1 MAYTNSPLVSYTRIS
16 PNRTINR
23 NHDIDTITIHCVV
36 GQCSVETLGNIFA
49 PESRQASCNYGIG
62 ADGRIG
68 MYCEEKDRSWCSS
81 NAANDHRAVTIEVAS
96 DTKHPYAVNDKA
108 YAALIDLCTD
118 ICKRNGIKK
127 LLWKADKSLIGQ
139 VDKQNMT
146 VYRWFANKSCPGDYL
161 YNRHSEIAEL
171 VNKRLSTGEKADTKG
186 LQASVFKDM
195 AGTDVIKKV
204 GPLFTA
210 DQKTSGVLAS
220 VSLAQFILESGYGKS
235 ELAQNANN
243 VFGMKKSLSGNTW
256 SGSSWDGKS
265 VYAKETKEWD
275 GSKYI
280 TITADFRKYDCVEKS
295 IADHSAYLL
304 GAKNG
309 SKLRYDGLKNC
320 TNYRKAVQII
330 KDGGYATSP
339 TYVENICGIIEKWK
353 LTQFDVTAT
362 EDKKEN
368 TSFPATPF
376 LVRVIIN
383 NLNYRLEPSMNGKV
397 KGQTG
402 IGTFT
407 ITEVKNGWGRLK
419 SGAGWIYLE
428 NPEYCTIGNSNAK
441 TSSTKTVDEL
451 AKEVIKGL
459 WGNGADRKAKLTA
472 AGYDYSKVQKR
483 VNELL
488 K

>member
-16 PNRTINR
+16 PNRTKNR
-23 NHDIDTITIHCVV
+23 NHAIDTITIHCVV

-146 VYRWFANKSCPGDYL
+146 VHRWFANKSCPGDYL

-171 VNKRLSTGEKADTKG
+171 VNKRISTDEKADAKG
-186 LQASVFKDM
+186 LQAPVFKDM
-195 AGTDVIKKV
+195 AEADVIKKV
-204 GPLFTA
+204 GSLFTA
-210 DQKTSGVLAS
+210 DQKASGVLAS

-309 SKLRYDGLKNC
+309 SKLRYDGLKGC
-320 TNYRKAVQII
+320 ADYKKAVQTI

-339 TYVENICGIIEKWK
+339 TYVEN
-353 LTQFDVTAT
+353 L
-362 EDKKEN
+362 
-368 TSFPATPF
+368 
-376 LVRVIIN
+376 
-383 NLNYRLEPSMNGKV
+383 
-397 KGQTG
+397 
-402 IGTFT
+402 
-407 ITEVKNGWGRLK
+407 
-419 SGAGWIYLE
+419 
-428 NPEYCTIGNSNAK
+428 
-441 TSSTKTVDEL
+441 
-451 AKEVIKGL
+451 
-459 WGNGADRKAKLTA
+459 
-472 AGYDYSKVQKR
+472 
-483 VNELL
+483 
-488 K
+488 